1 MSSTPADPV
10 TTDPVAPDSIPPGP
24 VLRRR
29 TVLKALAAAGVV
41 GAAGFT

>member
-1 MSSTPADPV
+1 MSSTPPDPV
-10 TTDPVAPDSIPPGP
+10 LG
-24 VLRRR
+24 RR